1 MSLSNIKLSIV
12 IPCYNEENYIKNLI
26 EELFNVIDPF
36 EVIIVDDKS
45 NDKSVEIVESINNPK
60 LILIKNQKNHGK
72 GYCLRKGFNKAQGD
86 VIVIQDADPEYSPY
100 DIKMLVEPFT
110 DTNTILVIGTRF
122 QTKYKRKIGY
132 FYHTVFN
139 KLITYLVNL
148 KSNTNFTDIEC
159 GYKAFRKDIL
169 NQIKFSENRFG
180 IEVEMIRKIS
190 KLKKNMYEVPVSYE
204 MRGYTEGKKI
214 GISDALAALYCWI
227 KY

>member
-110 DTNTILVIGTRF
+110 DANTILVIGTNFKQSIKERLVIF
-122 QTKYKRKIGY
+122 ITL
-132 FYHTVFN
+132 F
-139 KLITYLVNL
+139 LIN
-148 KSNTNFTDIEC
+148 
-159 GYKAFRKDIL
+159 
-169 NQIKFSENRFG
+169 
-180 IEVEMIRKIS
+180 
-190 KLKKNMYEVPVSYE
+190 
-204 MRGYTEGKKI
+204 
-214 GISDALAALYCWI
+214 
-227 KY
+227 